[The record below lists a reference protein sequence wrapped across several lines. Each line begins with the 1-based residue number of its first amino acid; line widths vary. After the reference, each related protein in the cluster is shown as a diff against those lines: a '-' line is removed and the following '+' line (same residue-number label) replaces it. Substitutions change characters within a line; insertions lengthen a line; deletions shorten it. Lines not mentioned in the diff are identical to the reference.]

1 MPIRD
6 QDTKLVIGPVEL
18 GEMKIKDIIL
28 VEEKPSNKVGEV
40 SQRFQQSS
48 VGLIKFRDKKF
59 ADRVY
64 ELNRVMM
71 AVAGSDGVTPLS
83 TQIDAESW
91 AGRNDIA
98 APYTKEEQ
106 AMLKQ
111 AFQAVGSYHEDMNDG
126 DTRSMELKSTNKDSP
141 VAKPKPNRYGV

>member
-1 MPIRD
+1 
-6 QDTKLVIGPVEL
+6 
-18 GEMKIKDIIL
+18 MKIKDIIL
-28 VEEKPSNKVGEV
+28 NEDKPGQKVGDV
-40 SQRFQQSS
+40 SQRYQQSS
-48 VGLIKFRDKKF
+48 MGLIKFRDKQF

-71 AVAGSDGVTPLS
+71 AVASSDGVNPLS
-83 TQIDAESW
+83 LKIDAESW

-111 AFQAVGSYHEDMNDG
+111 AFQAVGSHHEDLNDG
-126 DTRSMELKSTNKDSP
+126 DVRSLELKSTHKQSP
-141 VAKPKPNRYGV
+141 VAKPKRNKYGV

>member
-1 MPIRD
+1 
-6 QDTKLVIGPVEL
+6 
-18 GEMKIKDIIL
+18 MKIKDIIL
-28 VEEKPSNKVGEV
+28 NEDKPGHKVGKV

-48 VGLIKFRDKKF
+48 VGLIKFRDKQF

-64 ELNRVMM
+64 ELNRIMM
-71 AVAGSDGVTPLS
+71 AVASSDGVNPLS
-83 TQIDAESW
+83 PTIDAESW

-111 AFQAVGSYHEDMNDG
+111 AFQAVGSHHHDLNDG
-126 DTRSMELKSTNKDSP
+126 DVRSLELKSTHKQSP
-141 VAKPKPNRYGV
+141 VAKPKRNKYGV

>member
-1 MPIRD
+1 
-6 QDTKLVIGPVEL
+6 
-18 GEMKIKDIIL
+18 MKIKDIIL
-28 VEEKPSNKVGEV
+28 REEKPPHKVGEV

-48 VGLIKFRDKKF
+48 VGLIKFRDKQF

-64 ELNRVMM
+64 ELNRIMM
-71 AVAGSDGVTPLS
+71 AVASSDGVTPLPPN
-83 TQIDAESW
+83 IDAESW

-111 AFQAVGSYHEDMNDG
+111 AYDAIGSHYEDMNDG
-126 DTRSMELKSTNKDSP
+126 DTRSMELKSTYTDSP
-141 VAKPKPNRYGV
+141 VAKPKRNKYGV